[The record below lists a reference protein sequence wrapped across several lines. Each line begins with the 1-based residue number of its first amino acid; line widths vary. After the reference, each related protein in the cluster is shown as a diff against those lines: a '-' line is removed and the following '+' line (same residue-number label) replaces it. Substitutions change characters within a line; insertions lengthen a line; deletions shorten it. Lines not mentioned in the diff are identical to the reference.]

1 MTDEER
7 SGSTTRV
14 APAAGETLR
23 ISPLMERLQPLLAR
37 QDVPV
42 YLVGG
47 AVRDALLDQVSYD
60 LDFAAPEGAIELA
73 FRVGDVL
80 GSPAFVL
87 DRERDIGRVILPD
100 KQSVLDFARFRR
112 ETLEADLKDRDF
124 TINAMALPVATLDRH
139 HLIDP
144 CGGLEDLRR
153 GVVRLTHESALADDP
168 VRTLRALRIAAR
180 FDFQMTPETAQAV
193 QVTAPDL
200 SDVSAERVRDELLK
214 LLQTDRPHEGVGQM
228 DALGVLDV
236 VLPEVAALR
245 GVEQSPPHHEPV
257 LAHTLS
263 VLRWLVQVEAVV
275 AGGEEAT
282 APPLAEARETLA
294 RYVPDLREHL
304 GREVVGGVDGR
315 TLLRLGGLF
324 HDVGKARTK
333 EVDDGGRTRFFGHD
347 KAGAGLAVHCL
358 RRLHLSN
365 EVVRTVQSMV
375 AAHMRPL
382 FLNQAEKMTRRAV
395 YRFFRDAG
403 EAGVDVGLLTLA
415 DHLATYDG
423 PGDAGEWEGLLAV
436 VSRLYRHYFEEY
448 EETVAPPPLLDGNE
462 LMGALD
468 LRPGP
473 EVGRLLRLIEEAQAA
488 GEVNTKA
495 EALALAR
502 EAHGREAGR
511 EA

>member
-1 MTDEER
+1 MP
-7 SGSTTRV
+7 GG
-14 APAAGETLR
+14 AAAGEGLH

-37 QDVPV
+37 HDVPV

-47 AVRDALLDQVSYD
+47 AVRDALLQEIGYD

-73 FRVGDVL
+73 FRVGDAL
-80 GSPAFVL
+80 GAPAFVL
-87 DRERDIGRVILPD
+87 DHERDIGRVVLPD
-100 KQSVLDFARFRR
+100 DPGVLDFARFRG

-124 TINAMALPVATLDRH
+124 TINAMALPAGALDH
-139 HLIDP
+139 DHLIDP
-144 CGGLEDLRR
+144 CGGLEDLER
-153 GVVRLTHESALADDP
+153 GLVRMTHESALADDP
-168 VRTLRALRIAAR
+168 VRVLRALRIAAR
-180 FDFQMTPETAQAV
+180 FGFRMTPDTVQAV
-193 QVTAPDL
+193 QVAAPEL
-200 SDVSAERVRDELLK
+200 RDVSAERVRDELLK
-214 LLQTDRPHEGVGQM
+214 LLQTERPDEGVGQM

-245 GVEQSPPHHEPV
+245 AVEQSPPHHEPV

-263 VLRWLVQVEAVV
+263 VLRWLVQVEAAVV
-275 AGGEEAT
+275 EGQDPA
-282 APPLAEARETLA
+282 APPLAEAQEALA
-294 RYVPDLREHL
+294 SYAADLREHL

-315 TLLRLGGLF
+315 ALLRLGGLF
-324 HDVGKARTK
+324 HDVGKARTQ
-333 EVDDGGRTRFFGHD
+333 EVDDDGRIRFFGHD
-347 KAGAGLAVHCL
+347 KEGAGLATHRL

-382 FLNQAEKMTRRAV
+382 FLNQAEKVTRRAV

-403 EAGVDVGLLTLA
+403 DAGVDVGLLTLA

-423 PGDAGEWEGLLAV
+423 AGDAGEWEGLLDV
-436 VSRLYRHYFEEY
+436 VGRLYRHYFEAY

-462 LMGALD
+462 LMDALD
-468 LRPGP
+468 MRPGP

-488 GEVNTKA
+488 GEVGTKE

-502 EAHGREAGR
+502 EAHGREG
-511 EA
+511 